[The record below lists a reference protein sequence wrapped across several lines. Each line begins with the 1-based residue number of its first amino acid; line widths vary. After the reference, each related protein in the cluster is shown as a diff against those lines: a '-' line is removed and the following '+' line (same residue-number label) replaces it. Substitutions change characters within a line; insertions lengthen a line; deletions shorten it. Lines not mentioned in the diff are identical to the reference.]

1 MAELVIARVTEQG
14 IQARDLS
21 ETFSGDNELIIKGQQ
36 GNAGGT
42 CVATLNGVSLSPSQ
56 TKGLNC
62 IHLTEDFKTTLM
74 SFDFSVAT
82 DTGRFT
88 NWVNSLSTGIILL
101 MSHTE
106 NVTNDK
112 LNTYFDVIGSVGWKY
127 YWNPDKG
134 TNRSSYVAIIDCPL
148 KKIMTEQ
155 FMGHG
160 KTTMQAQLCVVFD
173 TFADIGVT
181 GYGDMLAWEENE
193 VFVETPGYGVVNYF
207 DTKPQTLNI
216 KPGEMIEIN
225 AEVWKSKEAHAA
237 GTGSALIV
245 QFWGDP
251 IPPATS
257 NPGSRYI
264 SSFSVNAKGVE
275 TWEKGTNSAIVPAA
289 CTRIEATLYRY
300 PNKNSSSK
308 IGIRDVMIKLKKP
321 DVKKDRTNGTFGQW
335 GFITA
340 NANAAD
346 SAANW
351 VASSKGQDLITH
363 SYEELDQEWLPQ
375 FNQDGHFD
383 IPDWI
388 PGSKFEI
395 SQTISYD
402 YPVNGETW
410 MRSGMG
416 GVTDGKEDRSL
427 KMGIRTINHPD
438 GEAHS
443 LFYAGARSDTKATIE
458 YGRPYTYKIVVDG
471 VNVQFFIDG
480 VEQPKIGT
488 ATPFRQVTHF
498 AVGAEKR
505 GNTYI
510 HRIRGSVHELN
521 MIDKTK
527 TNGTNDRYY
536 NFVRPGQLDDKRTV
550 PGKSRWSGIEYFADN
565 VTPDDSANT
574 LYCGAGSK
582 LVPGGLSDDSTD
594 VYVTILDAGGN
605 TLAHG
610 LELNKRY
617 LCRPKWLDNHRL
629 DWVQSQSQFALRN
642 PLSPTSGAWIVEEAG
657 KNAKTMKVRIECVTS
672 PKINGTVTNV
682 DWIDINKQIAGFNG
696 VNQCADIPMWKGPGE
711 FQVKFNYEKTG
722 QAQYVL
728 EGRTSTET
736 DNKYGYIYINSADS
750 INVGGS
756 IVVSTINGMPYTNG
770 MKVVPNTD
778 YLICGYIREGSQVN
792 RIGARYNNIEYFKG
806 YIWDLSF
813 DGSADDRYYKN
824 YNVSRYDAYNNYIR
838 DELGKSRTIY
848 SNVNLNDF
856 SFFTTAMKQNTKSYK
871 FNTATTPSGAVIP
884 FAAKKGSMIRID
896 FDIETETDFELRY
909 SNNHDGNAPKIKSLS
924 AGRRKGS
931 LCYKVNTDAHGVY
944 IRTISPKLNENVIV
958 YKLNVSE
965 VFTDGIITNTDDSNY
980 KLDERESPVMK
991 TNPRLQWV
999 PKFDATDKG
1008 YLHIENAWKPDPK
1021 DWAIRVKCKIGEL
1034 RDLVNPIVSGDKYDT
1049 STINI
1054 DTFDA
1059 VGDVRLFSYN
1069 SKKVLNT
1076 GVTVKTGAKVGD
1088 IVDIYAVVSGNKV
1101 TLTVNGKTVTGAW
1114 NPDGTEYIKMIG
1126 ARETGLRYINDIYLV
1141 ELIDTTTKL
1150 CNSRRYDLSYYS
1162 TVKPTHT
1169 VIENELGAIKYMRI
1183 GEIDVT
1189 NKIYGWDGTAG
1200 EEKQIGRMKDSWFID
1215 GYQMDLFTTINTSGY
1230 SAYLHFVGN
1239 KRPFNSIDVELY
1251 QIDDNNNEQLFGVYN
1266 ANQTI
1271 NATGYGIPESDEV
1284 KTWFSGVNTNKK
1296 VIFRPKGVGAR
1307 VSIADAK
1314 PWVSI

>member
-74 SFDFSVAT
+74 SFDFSVDT
-82 DTGRFT
+82 DTDRFT
-88 NWVNSLSTGIILL
+88 NWVNGLSTGIILL

-112 LNTYFDVIGSVGWKY
+112 LNTYFDAIGSVGWKY

-275 TWEKGTNSAIVPAA
+275 VWERGTNSAIVPVG
-289 CTRIEATLYRY
+289 CTRLEGTLYRY
-300 PNKNSSSK
+300 PNKNSSTK
-308 IGIRDVMIKLKKP
+308 VGIRDVMIKLRKP

-363 SYEELDQEWLPQ
+363 SYEELDQEWLPRFEQ
-375 FNQDGHFD
+375 MSYID
-383 IPDWI
+383 IPDWM

-402 YPVNGETW
+402 YPLIGETW

-427 KMGIRTINHPD
+427 KMGIRTVHHD
-438 GEAHS
+438 RGEGHYLAYGTYIAD
-443 LFYAGARSDTKATIE
+443 FDANIE
-458 YGRPYTYKIVVDG
+458 YGRSYTYKIQVDG
-471 VNVQFFIDG
+471 ENAKFFVDG
-480 VEQPKIGT
+480 IEYPASGT
-488 ATPFRQVTHF
+488 KAAFRQITHF
-498 AVGAEKR
+498 AVGADKR
-505 GNTYI
+505 GNVYM
-510 HRIRGSVHELN
+510 HKIRGTVHELN
-521 MIDKTK
+521 MIDRTQP
-527 TNGTNDRYY
+527 TGTNDRYY
-536 NFVRPGQLDDKRTV
+536 NFVRSGQLDDKRTA
-550 PGKSRWSGIEYFADN
+550 PGKSRYSGVEYFGN
-565 VTPDDSANT
+565 NLTPDNSGAL

-582 LVPGGLSDDSTD
+582 LIPGGLCDDSEP
-594 VYVTILDAGGN
+594 VYVTVLDAGGN
-605 TLAHG
+605 TLQPG
-610 LELNKRY
+610 IEINKRY
-617 LCRPKWLDNHRL
+617 KCNVKQIGTPRV
-629 DWVQSQSQFALRN
+629 DWISSVSQYHINNPMGGSQWASDIEGQN
-642 PLSPTSGAWIVEEAG
+642 V
-657 KNAKTMKVRIECVTS
+657 NTMKIKLEAIAS
-672 PKINGTVTNV
+672 PKINGVVTNV
-682 DWIDINKQIAGFNG
+682 DWVDINKQIAYLNG
-696 VNQCADIPMWKGPGE
+696 VNQCVDIPMWKGPGD
-711 FQVKFNYEKTG
+711 FQVKFNYEKKTPNTSS
-722 QAQYVL
+722 YIL
-728 EGRTSTET
+728 EGRTTT
-736 DNKYGYIYINSADS
+736 DVDIKFSGIYIDANDT
-750 INVGGS
+750 IITYGN
-756 IVVSTINGMPYTNG
+756 IVVATINGMPFTNN
-770 MKVVPNTD
+770 MKVVPGVD
-778 YLICGYIREGSQVN
+778 YIICGYIKEGSQIN
-792 RIGARYNNIEYFKG
+792 RIGARYNDVEYFKG

-824 YNVSRYDAYNNYIR
+824 YNASRYDAYNNYFR
-838 DELGKSRTIY
+838 DELGKSKSIY
-848 SNVNLNDF
+848 YKVNLNDF
-856 SFFTTAMKQNTKSYK
+856 KYFTTAIKQNTKSYK

-1059 VGDVRLFSYN
+1059 VGDVRLFSHN

-1114 NPDGTEYIKMIG
+1114 NPDGTEYIKLIG